1 MIDRDLNSGD
11 EVLIFTDYKDA
22 EKYEDFEEEPF
33 IRGKI
38 IEKELS
44 DDLSYHGSS
53 WNRNIYH
60 VMDNDGNIYRG
71 FYGFGTPRFLTVED
85 YIKHLYCLVDNES
98 KKIQDKIERIKRIK
112 VLIESL
118 SQKEEKKVLKK

>member
-1 MIDRDLNSGD
+1 MTDRKLNVGD

-38 IEKELS
+38 IETGLS
-44 DDLSYHGSS
+44 DYLFYH
-53 WNRNIYH
+53 RNSRNKNMYE

-71 FYGFGTPRFLTVED
+71 FYGFGIPRFLTVED
-85 YIKHLYCLVDNES
+85 YIKHLDYLIDDES
-98 KKIQDKIERIKRIK
+98 KEIQDKIERIERIK
-112 VLIESL
+112 KIIESL
-118 SQKEEKKVLKK
+118 SLKEDEKVLKK